1 MLSTHNIIYNSLI
14 MLGAICSFV
23 AWRNGHKRFLILGVL
38 LFITTSMELY
48 VQYLIKKGVD
58 FTYLYH
64 AFIAIEYP
72 LFCWF
77 LLGAVKPGLFS
88 NAMKMS
94 IPIYIIVSLLLS
106 FTKYHFKGFPGLNIN
121 MEGILQSIVCTYIL
135 FNLEVQED
143 RSILKNHYFWI
154 CSGILI
160 FFGTTFFFNGV
171 YSKVLNMDNNKALLL
186 FGIINK
192 PLNLIFYA
200 LILIGI
206 LCLPTTRK
214 SITQ

>member
-1 MLSTHNIIYNSLI
+1 MSTYNIIYNGLI
-14 MLGAICSFV
+14 IIGALFSFM
-23 AWRNGHKRFLILGVL
+23 AWQKGHKRFLILAVL
-38 LFITTSMELY
+38 LLATTSTELY
-48 VQYLIKKGVD
+48 VQYLIKKQAD
-58 FTYLYH
+58 FTYVYH

-77 LLGAVKPGLFS
+77 LIGAIKPGLFS
-88 NAMKMS
+88 TAMKIS
-94 IPIYIIVSLLLS
+94 IPIYIIVSLSLS
-106 FTKYHFKGFPGLNIN
+106 WSKYHFTGFPGLNIN
-121 MEGILQSIVCTYIL
+121 LEGMLQSIVCTYIL

-143 RSILKNHYFWI
+143 RSILKNQYFWI

-171 YSKVLNMDNNKALLL
+171 YSKVLHMGTEKAYLL

-200 LILIGI
+200 LIIIGI
-206 LCLPTTRK
+206 LCLPANRK
-214 SITQ
+214 PIIQ

>member
-1 MLSTHNIIYNSLI
+1 
-14 MLGAICSFV
+14 MLGSLLSFI
-23 AWRNGHKRFLILGVL
+23 AWKNGYKRFLILSIL
-38 LFITTSMELY
+38 LFLTSAMELY
-48 VQYLIKKGVD
+48 VQYLLKKHVD

-64 AFIAIEYP
+64 SFIAIEYP

-77 LLGAVKPGLFS
+77 LLGAVSPGKFS
-88 NAMKMS
+88 TAIQIS
-94 IPIYIIVSLLLS
+94 IPFYMVVSLS
-106 FTKYHFKGFPGLNIN
+106 ISGFYYHFTGFPGLNIN
-121 MEGILQSIVCTYIL
+121 FEGILQSIVCTYIL

-171 YSKVLNMDNNKALLL
+171 YTKLLNMDGDKAFQL

-206 LCLPTTRK
+206 LCLPTSRK
-214 SITQ
+214 PTTQ

>member
-1 MLSTHNIIYNSLI
+1 LSI
-14 MLGAICSFV
+14 
-23 AWRNGHKRFLILGVL
+23 L
-38 LFITTSMELY
+38 LFLTSAMELY
-48 VQYLIKKGVD
+48 VQYLISKQVD
-58 FTYLYH
+58 FTYMYH
-64 AFIAIEYP
+64 SFLVVEYP

-77 LLGAVKPGLFS
+77 LLDAIKPGKFS
-88 NAMKMS
+88 NAVKIS
-94 IPIYIIVSLLLS
+94 IPVYMVISLLLS
-106 FTKYHFKGFPGLNIN
+106 IFYYQFKGFPGLNIN
-121 MEGILQSIVCTYIL
+121 MEGILQSIVCTYVL

-143 RSILKNHYFWI
+143 RSILKNPYFWI

-171 YSKVLNMDNNKALLL
+171 YSKVLNMDGDKALQL

-206 LCLPTTRK
+206 LCLPTSRKPITR
-214 SITQ
+214 

>member
-14 MLGAICSFV
+14 LLGAICSFI
-23 AWRNGHKRFLILGVL
+23 AWKKGHKRFLILGVL

-48 VQYLIKKGVD
+48 VQYLIKKGID

-77 LLGAVKPGLFS
+77 LLGAVKPGSFS
-88 NAMKMS
+88 NAMKIS
-94 IPIYIIVSLLLS
+94 IPIYIIISLLLS
-106 FTKYHFKGFPGLNIN
+106 ITKYHFEGFPGLNIN
-121 MEGILQSIVCTYIL
+121 LEGILQSIVCTYIL

-171 YSKVLNMDNNKALLL
+171 YTKVLNMDNNKALLL

-200 LILIGI
+200 LILIGT
-206 LCLPTTRK
+206 LCLLTTRK
-214 SITQ
+214 PTTP

>member
-1 MLSTHNIIYNSLI
+1 MSTHNIIYNTLI
-14 MLGAICSFV
+14 MLGSLFSFI
-23 AWRNGHKRFLILGVL
+23 AFKKGYKRFLILSIL
-38 LFITTSMELY
+38 LFLTSLMEIY
-48 VQYLIKKGVD
+48 VQVLFKQNID

-64 AFIAIEYP
+64 SFIAIEYP

-77 LLGAVKPGLFS
+77 LLGAIRPGKFS
-88 NAMKMS
+88 NTIKIS
-94 IPIYIIVSLLLS
+94 IPIYMVISLSLS
-106 FTKYHFKGFPGLNIN
+106 WFYYHFKGFPGLNIN
-121 MEGILQSIVCTYIL
+121 MEGILQSVICTYIL

-143 RSILKNHYFWI
+143 LSILKNPYFWI

-171 YSKVLNMDNNKALLL
+171 YSKVLNMDGDKALQL

-206 LCLPTTRK
+206 LCLLTSRK
-214 SITQ
+214 PITQ